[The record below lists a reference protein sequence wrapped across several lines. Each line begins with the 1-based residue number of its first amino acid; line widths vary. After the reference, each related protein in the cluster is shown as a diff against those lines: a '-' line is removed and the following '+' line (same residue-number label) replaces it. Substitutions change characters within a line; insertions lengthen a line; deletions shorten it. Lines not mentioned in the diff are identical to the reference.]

1 MSFSAKRLT
10 IARQRRKLTGKEL
23 GELAGLTPVT
33 ISKAE
38 NGHQVEHATA
48 ERLANALGFPLQFF
62 YFDAPEIVEADTV
75 SFRSLKKMSAAERD
89 ASLAAGSLGVE
100 LYEWIEARFELPET
114 DLINLNKERSRPEI
128 AARLLRQHWGLGDR
142 PIGNMLKLL
151 ESKGVRVLSLS
162 ENTRNVDAYSF
173 WRGDHPYIFLNQEKS
188 AERSIFDSAHELG
201 HLVLH
206 HHAGARNDK
215 GSEFQADQ
223 FASAFL
229 MPEHDIKN
237 ELSNINSPQQIIR
250 IKKRWRVSAMALA
263 YRLHSL
269 KLLSDWSYRSI
280 CIELGKLGYRS
291 GEPQG
296 VERETSVV
304 LAKVLLAL
312 WTKRLTKAEI
322 ARDLALPAKE
332 IETLLFRLAG
342 PSAPVGSPGS
352 LELVEG
358 WQRSRA
364 SMYQP

>member
-1 MSFSAKRLT
+1 MNFSGHRLT
-10 IARQRRKLTGKEL
+10 IARQRKKLTGKEL
-23 GELAGLTPVT
+23 AEIAGLTPVT
-33 ISKAE
+33 VSKAE
-38 NGHQVEHATA
+38 NGHQVEPGTA
-48 ERLANALGFPLQFF
+48 ERLAKALGFPMEFF
-62 YFDAPEIVEADTV
+62 YLDAPKLVEADTV
-75 SFRSLKKMSAAERD
+75 SFRSLKKMSASERD

-100 LYEWIEARFELPET
+100 LYEWIETRFDLPEA
-114 DLINLNKERSRPEI
+114 DLIDLNKERSRPDS

-173 WRGDHPYIFLNQEKS
+173 WRGDHPYIFLNQEKT

-215 GSEFQADQ
+215 GAEFQADQ

-237 ELSNINSPQQIIR
+237 ELADITSPQQIIR
-250 IKKRWRVSAMALA
+250 AKKRWRVSAMALA
-263 YRLHSL
+263 YRLHTL

-296 VERETSVV
+296 VECETSVV
-304 LAKVLLAL
+304 IAKVLTAL
-312 WTKRLTKAEI
+312 WTKRLTKSEI
-322 ARDLALPAKE
+322 ARDLAVPISE
-332 IETLLFRLAG
+332 IETLIFRLAG

-352 LELVEG
+352 LELVQSG
-358 WQRSRA
+358 
-364 SMYQP
+364 

>member
-1 MSFSAKRLT
+1 MNFSAHRLS

-23 GELAGLTPVT
+23 AELAGLTPVT
-33 ISKAE
+33 VSKAE
-38 NGHQVEHATA
+38 NGHQVEAGTA
-48 ERLANALGFPLQFF
+48 ERFAKVLGFPLEFF
-62 YFDAPEIVEADTV
+62 YLDDPEMVEADTV

-89 ASLAAGSLGVE
+89 ASLAAGSLGIE
-100 LYEWIEARFELPET
+100 LYEWIETRFDLPEA
-114 DLINLNKERSRPEI
+114 DLIDLNKERSRPES

-142 PIGNMLKLL
+142 PIGNMLRLL

-215 GSEFQADQ
+215 GAEFQADQ

-237 ELSNINSPQQIIR
+237 ELSDVTSPQQIIR
-250 IKKRWRVSAMALA
+250 AKKRWRVSAMALA

-269 KLLSDWSYRSI
+269 RLLSDWSYRSI
-280 CIELGKLGYRS
+280 CIELGRQGYRS

-296 VERETSVV
+296 VEREASVV
-304 LAKVLLAL
+304 LAKVLTAL
-312 WTKRLTKAEI
+312 WTKRLTKSEI
-322 ARDLALPAKE
+322 ARELAVPVEEL
-332 IETLLFRLAG
+332 ETLLFKLAG
-342 PSAPVGSPGS
+342 PSAPVGSPKA
-352 LELVEG
+352 LELV
-358 WQRSRA
+358 QS
-364 SMYQP
+364 